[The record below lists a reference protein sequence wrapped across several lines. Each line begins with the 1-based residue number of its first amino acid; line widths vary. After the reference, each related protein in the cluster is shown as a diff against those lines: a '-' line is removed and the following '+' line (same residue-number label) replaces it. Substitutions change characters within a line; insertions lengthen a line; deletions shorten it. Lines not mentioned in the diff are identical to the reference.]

1 MTDLNIS
8 ISGGIQYLLLSSSRR
23 HWHETWLWEP
33 NESCIQVSTS
43 PHSLSVCHLYE
54 CAHGWMCVLL
64 SVWLMLSMAECLCV
78 AVCLSFLSLRHQPQA
93 VFRLGNGCGCS
104 LYSCECRR
112 RLNLLCWSQV
122 LPLTTDDVGGGQS
135 ILCSPVPR
143 LSPDFYGTVGAVV
156 LCTFFVIGHLFW
168 FDIFF
173 FLPRLVYHLSSAP
186 YPAAQSLTWRQS
198 VRQFR
203 MVEFDCNKKPV
214 KKREVPTLCLT
225 FT

>member
-112 RLNLLCWSQV
+112 RLNLLCWWQV
-122 LPLTTDDVGGGQS
+122 LPLTTDDGGSGQS
-135 ILCSPVPR
+135 IPCSPVPR
-143 LSPDFYGTVGAVV
+143 LSPDFYGTVRAVV
-156 LCTFFVIGHLFW
+156 LCAFCCHWASTLISY
-168 FDIFF
+168 
-173 FLPRLVYHLSSAP
+173 FLLSSLASIP
-186 YPAAQSLTWRQS
+186 SVECSISSCPIPHLTSICEAVQNGAIWS
-198 VRQFR
+198 H
-203 MVEFDCNKKPV
+203 
-214 KKREVPTLCLT
+214 
-225 FT
+225 